1 MILRNATLTLALA
14 AVVLTWTTSGWT
26 HDGVHAGKQAS
37 PRSDLAAP
45 QVRVARDLQYAVP
58 DVRVVDAHGKAS
70 RLADHF
76 STTDVLLLNFVFTTC
91 STVCSSQTAV
101 LSETQRRLLAS
112 GRRARFVSVTIDPDN
127 DTPQQLAAFARQFDI
142 RRDWTFFT
150 GEFDDLL
157 RIQQAFDVYRGSKAG
172 HPPVVLLKLPEEST
186 WVRIEG
192 IAAPSDLL
200 AVVDQRGTRR

>member
-1 MILRNATLTLALA
+1 MRNVTLRLGLA
-14 AVVLTWTTSGWT
+14 AFVLTWTTFGWT
-26 HDGVHAGKQAS
+26 HDGPHAGKQAS
-37 PRSDLAAP
+37 TRSDLALA
-45 QVRVARDLQYAVP
+45 QISVARGVRYAVP
-58 DVRVVDAHGKAS
+58 DVRVVDTRGKAS

-76 STTDVLLLNFVFTTC
+76 STTDVVLLNFVFTTC
-91 STVCSSQTAV
+91 STVCSTQTAV
-101 LSETQRRLLAS
+101 LSETQRRLLVS
-112 GRRARFVSVTIDPDN
+112 GRRARFVTVTIDPDN
-127 DTPQQLAAFARQFDI
+127 DTPERLAAFARQFDI

-172 HPPVVLLKLPEEST
+172 HPPVVLLKRPEEST

-200 AVVDQRGTRR
+200 AVFDQRGTRR

>member
-1 MILRNATLTLALA
+1 MRNATLTLGLA
-14 AVVLTWTTSGWT
+14 AFVLTCATTGWT
-26 HDGVHAGKQAS
+26 HDAPHADKQAS
-37 PRSDLAAP
+37 TRSDLAVA
-45 QVRVARDLQYAVP
+45 QVSVARDVHYAVP
-58 DVRVVDAHGKAS
+58 DVRVVDTRGKSS

-91 STVCSSQTAV
+91 STVCSTQTAV

-112 GRRARFVSVTIDPDN
+112 GRRARFVTVTIDPDN
-127 DTPQQLAAFARQFDI
+127 DTPERLAAFARQFDI

-172 HPPVVLLKLPEEST
+172 HPPVVLLKHPDEST

-192 IAAPSDLL
+192 IAGPSDLL
-200 AVVDQRGTRR
+200 AVLDRQGTRR